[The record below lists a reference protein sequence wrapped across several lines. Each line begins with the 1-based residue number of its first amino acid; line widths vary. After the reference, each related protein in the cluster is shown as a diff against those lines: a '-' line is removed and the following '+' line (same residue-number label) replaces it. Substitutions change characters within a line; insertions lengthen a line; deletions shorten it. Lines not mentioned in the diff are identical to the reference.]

1 MGFVFVLLLL
11 VIVFL
16 VIVPQWKIYAKAGQ
30 PGWAILVPIY
40 NIIVLLEIV
49 RKPLWWIIMFF
60 IPLVNVV
67 FMIMTYNE
75 LSKAFGKGTGTT
87 LGLLF
92 LPIIF
97 VPILGYG
104 SAEYQWPVVAE
115 IEIIERKD
123 LESKAE

>member
-1 MGFVFVLLLL
+1 MVLVILYIL

-16 VIVPQWKIYAKAGQ
+16 LIVPEWKIYTKAGQ
-30 PGWAILVPIY
+30 PGWAVLIPIY
-40 NIIVLLEIV
+40 NIIVMLQII

-60 IPLVNVV
+60 IPLVNIV
-67 FMIMTYNE
+67 FLIMTYDG
-75 LSKAFGKGTGTT
+75 LSRAFGKGIGTT

-104 SAEYQWPVVAE
+104 SAEYQWPTVAE
-115 IEIIERKD
+115 VEIIERKD
-123 LESKAE
+123 LEKKMEE